1 MPKKEL
7 QAFLTTKGF
16 KDLQGLNAD
25 YFKCSLMLMKTTS
38 IYKNKS
44 IIKVVPQTFQR
55 LDLSKKKKNRQ
66 VMM

>member
-16 KDLQGLNAD
+16 KDLQGLNVNR
-25 YFKCSLMLMKTTS
+25 
-38 IYKNKS
+38 INKNKS

>member
-44 IIKVVPQTFQR
+44 STPNFSKAGHFQKE
-55 LDLSKKKKNRQ
+55 KKIDKS
-66 VMM
+66 